1 MRVKRGVVSHRKHKK
16 LLDSVKGYRMTR
28 RRLVKVAIEA
38 SQHAGQ
44 YAFAGRRKKKSAFRT
59 LWITRISHALAT
71 RDISYS
77 RFIAR
82 MKKANITLDRKMLAW
97 LLRFD
102 PEAFDT
108 VVDRVKKIA

>member
-1 MRVKRGVVSHRKHKK
+1 
-16 LLDSVKGYRMTR
+16 MTK

-59 LWITRISHALAT
+59 LWITRISQALT
-71 RDISYS
+71 LREISYS
-77 RFIAR
+77 RFIAQ

-102 PEAFDT
+102 QEAFDT
-108 VVDRVKKIA
+108 VVDRVKRIA